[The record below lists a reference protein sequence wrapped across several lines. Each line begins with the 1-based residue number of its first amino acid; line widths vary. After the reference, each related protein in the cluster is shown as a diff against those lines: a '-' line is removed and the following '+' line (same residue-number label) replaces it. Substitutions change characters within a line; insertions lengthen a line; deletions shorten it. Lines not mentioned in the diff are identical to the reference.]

1 MKHHHCGKEERN
13 QSSCKINQIW
23 REYKKAQDEIL
34 ALSEYP
40 RYDMVFCHDNGRPIS
55 DDTMLKRFKLLVE
68 KHGLRQVDPYSLRH
82 SGATAKL
89 RASHDIKAVQ
99 GDMGHSSTDMLLNVY
114 ADIVDE
120 ERQKLATY
128 MEDKLFSNP
137 KEQEKDGGQTAENNR
152 DDSMKAND

>member
-1 MKHHHCGKEERN
+1 
-13 QSSCKINQIW
+13 
-23 REYKKAQDEIL
+23 
-34 ALSEYP
+34 
-40 RYDMVFCHDNGRPIS
+40 
-55 DDTMLKRFKLLVE
+55 MLKRFKLLVE

-137 KEQEKDGGQTAENNR
+137 KEQEKDGGQTTENNR
-152 DDSMKAND
+152 NDSMKAND